1 MWENTCTFG
10 EIDGLFIISKA
21 AISIRHHHSLSIFS
35 IALPFA
41 NSSTSL
47 SR

>member
-1 MWENTCTFG
+1 MTA
-10 EIDGLFIISKA
+10 DGLLTPPASHGQA
-21 AISIRHHHSLSIFS
+21 GWVGLLDGQDARRIFS

-41 NSSTSL
+41 SSSTSL